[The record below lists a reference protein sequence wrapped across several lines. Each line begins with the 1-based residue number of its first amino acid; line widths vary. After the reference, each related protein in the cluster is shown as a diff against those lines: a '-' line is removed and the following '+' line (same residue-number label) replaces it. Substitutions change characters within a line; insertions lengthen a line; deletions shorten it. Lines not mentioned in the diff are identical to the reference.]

1 MDRHRQEETAPPAIE
16 AWGLVKRF
24 GDTFAVDG
32 IELHVKQGECVGLL
46 GPNGAGKS
54 TTLELLE
61 GIQRP
66 TAGRVR
72 LLGLRWERDAAR
84 LRARIGISPQETR
97 FYGKMTVAETLQLFQ
112 SFYPRGL
119 PVDTLLQLVGLEEK
133 RGAYAMNLS
142 GGQQHRLSLA
152 TALVGDP
159 ELLFL
164 DEPTSGLDPRSRQ
177 ALWDAIRSLKAQGRT
192 VVLTTH
198 YLEEAQALCDRVVI
212 IERGRIVVQGTPAEL
227 IASIGG
233 GQVIELVASPVP
245 PPEVFADLPE
255 LRDLRL
261 HGAGLSLHVTELQ
274 PALSGLLE
282 RVRARGL
289 TLRSLSTREV
299 TLDDV
304 FLACTGH
311 GLREDTPS

>member
-1 MDRHRQEETAPPAIE
+1 MDRLERTPPAIE
-16 AWGLVKRF
+16 ARGLVKRF
-24 GDTFAVDG
+24 GGTVAVDAL
-32 IELHVKQGECVGLL
+32 ELRVEQGECMGLL

-61 GIQRP
+61 GLQRP
-66 TAGRVR
+66 TAGTVR
-72 LLGLRWERDAAR
+72 LFGLEWGKDAAR
-84 LRARIGISPQETR
+84 VRARIGIAPQETR
-97 FYGKMTVAETLQLFQ
+97 FHGKMTVSETLQLFRA
-112 SFYPRGL
+112 FYPRGL
-119 PVDTLLQLVGLEEK
+119 PVDALLQLVGLEEK

-152 TALVGDP
+152 TALAGDP

-164 DEPTSGLDPRSRQ
+164 DEPTAGLDPRSRQ
-177 ALWDAIRSLKAQGRT
+177 ALWDTLGSLKAQGRT

-198 YLEEAQALCDRVVI
+198 YLEEARALCDRVVI
-212 IERGRIVVQGTPAEL
+212 LDRGRIVAQGTPAKL
-227 IASIGG
+227 LASLGG

-245 PPEVFADLPE
+245 TPEVFADLPA
-255 LRDLRL
+255 LRSLRL
-261 HGAGLSLHVTELQ
+261 HSAGLTLHVAELQ

-311 GLREDTPS
+311 GLGEDTPS